1 MRSPVVVLFLISSS
15 AWAQTEA
22 KPVFEAAS
30 IKMSRPTGG
39 SGHSNEN
46 SDPGMLH
53 GSMTLKSYI
62 MAAYSVKTYQVTG
75 GPKWIDDS
83 TYDIVAK
90 LEIAELPKLSAD
102 LTPRQRATAEVER
115 LHTALQGLLAD
126 RFQLKLHHESKEMPA
141 YALTVV
147 KSGFKLKEASET
159 AGCGSNS
166 NGNGTSINFTA
177 TCVDM
182 TRFANYLAR
191 VTKQPV
197 SDETHLE
204 GSYSFSFEYIPDD
217 LKATASTD
225 QPALPS
231 LFTVLQQKLGLKL
244 EQKKVPT
251 DIIVVDSAE
260 RPSEN

>member
-1 MRSPVVVLFLISSS
+1 MRSSVVVLFLISSS
-15 AWAQTEA
+15 AWSQTEA
-22 KPVFEAAS
+22 KPVFEVAS
-30 IKMSRPTGG
+30 IKMVRATGG

-46 SDPGMLH
+46 SDPGLLH
-53 GSMTLKSYI
+53 GTMTLKSYI
-62 MAAYSVKTYQVTG
+62 MAAYNMKTYQVTG
-75 GPKWIDDS
+75 GPNWIDDS

-90 LEIAELPKLSAD
+90 LEMAELSKLPAN
-102 LTPRQRATAEVER
+102 LTPSQRAMAEEER

-126 RFQLKLHHESKEMPA
+126 RFQLKLHHDSKDMPA

-159 AGCGSNS
+159 TGCGTNS
-166 NGNGTSINFTA
+166 KGNGTSINFTA
-177 TCVDM
+177 TCVEM
-182 TRFANYLAR
+182 TKFASYLAR

-197 SDETHLE
+197 SDETHLQ
-204 GSYSFSFEYIPDD
+204 GSYSFSLEYVPDD
-217 LKATASTD
+217 LKTTTSTD

-244 EQKKVPT
+244 EQKKAPV

>member
-1 MRSPVVVLFLISSS
+1 MRSPIVILLLISSS

-22 KPVFEAAS
+22 KPTFEAAS
-30 IKMSRPTGG
+30 IKMSRATGG
-39 SGHSNEN
+39 SGHSHQET
-46 SDPGMLH
+46 DTGLLR

-62 MAAYSVKTYQVTG
+62 MAAYNMKQYQVAG

-90 LEIAELPKLSAD
+90 LEMANLPKLRAN
-102 LTPRQRATAEVER
+102 LTPNQRATAEEER
-115 LHTALQGLLAD
+115 LHTALQELLAD
-126 RFQLKLHHESKEMPA
+126 RFQLKFHHETKEMPA
-141 YALTVV
+141 YALTVAR
-147 KSGFKLKEASET
+147 SGFKLKEASET
-159 AGCGSNS
+159 TECGTDSK
-166 NGNGTSINFTA
+166 GNGTSINFTA

-182 TRFANYLAR
+182 PKFASYLAR
-191 VTKQPV
+191 RMDLPV
-197 SDETHLE
+197 SDETHLQ
-204 GSYSFSFEYIPDD
+204 GSYSFAFEYIPDD
-217 LKATASTD
+217 LKAAASTD

-244 EQKKVPT
+244 EQKKVLV